1 MAGEEIPM
9 PSQEVRQGLSVAKG
23 LQTTTYTHI
32 CIYIVF
38 PVQESPGDMD
48 AHGLRPDLHAQV
60 ACDIEFR
67 VLLSFVESI

>member
-1 MAGEEIPM
+1 MVAGEEIPM
-9 PSQEVRQGLSVAKG
+9 PSQEVRQGFSVAKG
-23 LQTTTYTHI
+23 LQITTYTHTHV
-32 CIYIVF
+32 VF

-48 AHGLRPDLHAQV
+48 AYGLRPDLHAQV